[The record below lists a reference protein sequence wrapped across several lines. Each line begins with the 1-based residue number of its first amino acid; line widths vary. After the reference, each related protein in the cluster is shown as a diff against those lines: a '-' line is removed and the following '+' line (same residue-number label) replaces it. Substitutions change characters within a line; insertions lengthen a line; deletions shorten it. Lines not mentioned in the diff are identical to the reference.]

1 MMKRTIVSLLS
12 CFLFLSLSRP
22 CLAQDISAEA
32 YEKVVAD
39 NIELKKQLSDRE
51 LEIKALQD
59 SLKKAY
65 ADLAKKAKEHQK
77 AQDALDKAKQDNEQL
92 KSTLR
97 KDDYDKAMAKVQV
110 LEGNLQDL
118 KTQLDS
124 LASENQ
130 NLNNVKLEIIKQRE
144 EAYQI
149 MAQSP
154 FSLLSAVSLRTA
166 LSECQVF
173 KDDLKGTIDLL
184 SRAQLGKELYDK
196 ATRTMTELSSRALVD
211 QARTE
216 LKSRIDL
223 NVDSPEQINE
233 LTELRKQ
240 LAIYKNGVDEY
251 QAIIEVLNGD
261 ATLATF
267 RESGNNR
274 KALEQIE
281 KDLKEDGMQQSFD
294 IINQTPSLKDHF
306 ARFLQHMRENPIAVP
321 AEQTE
326 IQNL

>member
-1 MMKRTIVSLLS
+1 MMKQTIVFLFS
-12 CFLFLSLSRP
+12 CLLFLSLDRP
-22 CLAQDISAEA
+22 ILAQDVSAEA

-39 NIELKKQLSDRE
+39 NIELKKQIADRE
-51 LEIKALQD
+51 FEIKALQD
-59 SLKKAY
+59 SLKRVN

-77 AQDALDKAKQDNEQL
+77 AQDDLDKARQDNEQL
-92 KSTLR
+92 RSTLR

-173 KDDLKGTIDLL
+173 KDELKGTIDML
-184 SRAQLGKELYDK
+184 SRAQLGKEVYDK
-196 ATRTMTELSSRALVD
+196 ATRTMTELSSRALID
-211 QARTE
+211 QVRTE
-216 LKSRIDL
+216 LKSRIDQ
-223 NVDSPEQINE
+223 NVDTPEQINE

-240 LAIYKNGVDEY
+240 LAIYKNGIDEY
-251 QAIIEVLNGD
+251 QAIIEVFNGD

-267 RESGNNR
+267 RESGNSR

-294 IINQTPSLKDHF
+294 IINQSPFLNDHF
-306 ARFLQHMRENPIAVP
+306 ARFLQHMRENPISVP
-321 AEQTE
+321 AEQIE

>member
-1 MMKRTIVSLLS
+1 MKRTIVFLFS
-12 CFLFLSLSRP
+12 CLLFLSLNRP
-22 CLAQDISAEA
+22 TFAQDVSAEA

-39 NIELKKQLSDRE
+39 NIELKKQITDRE

-59 SLKKAY
+59 SLKRVNT
-65 ADLAKKAKEHQK
+65 DLAKKTKEHQK
-77 AQDALDKAKQDNEQL
+77 AQQDNEQL
-92 KSTLR
+92 KSSLR

-173 KDDLKGTIDLL
+173 KDELKGTIDML
-184 SRAQLGKELYDK
+184 SRAQLGKEVYDK
-196 ATRTMTELSSRALVD
+196 ATRTMTELSSRALID
-211 QARTE
+211 QVRTE

-223 NVDSPEQINE
+223 NVDTPEQINE

-240 LAIYKNGVDEY
+240 LAIYKNGIDEY
-251 QAIIEVLNGD
+251 QAIIEVFNGD

-267 RESGNNR
+267 RESGNSR

-306 ARFLQHMRENPIAVP
+306 ARFLQHMRENPISVP
-321 AEQTE
+321 AEQIE

>member
-1 MMKRTIVSLLS
+1 M
-12 CFLFLSLSRP
+12 
-22 CLAQDISAEA
+22 
-32 YEKVVAD
+32 
-39 NIELKKQLSDRE
+39 
-51 LEIKALQD
+51 
-59 SLKKAY
+59 
-65 ADLAKKAKEHQK
+65 AKKTKEHQK
-77 AQDALDKAKQDNEQL
+77 AQEALDKARQDNEQL
-92 KSTLR
+92 KSSLR

-173 KDDLKGTIDLL
+173 KDELKGTIDML
-184 SRAQLGKELYDK
+184 SRAQLGKEVYDK
-196 ATRTMTELSSRALVD
+196 ATRTMTELSSRALID
-211 QARTE
+211 QVRTE

-223 NVDSPEQINE
+223 NVDTPEQINE

-240 LAIYKNGVDEY
+240 LATYKNGIDEY
-251 QAIIEVLNGD
+251 QAIIEVFNGD

-267 RESGNNR
+267 RESGNSR

-306 ARFLQHMRENPIAVP
+306 ARFLQHMRENPISVP
-321 AEQTE
+321 AEQIE

>member
-1 MMKRTIVSLLS
+1 MKQTIVFLFS
-12 CFLFLSLSRP
+12 CLLFLSLDRP
-22 CLAQDISAEA
+22 ILAQDVSAEA

-39 NIELKKQLSDRE
+39 NIELKKQIADRE

-59 SLKKAY
+59 SLKRVN
-65 ADLAKKAKEHQK
+65 ADLTKKAKEHQK
-77 AQDALDKAKQDNEQL
+77 AQDDLDKARQDNEQL
-92 KSTLR
+92 RSTLR

-173 KDDLKGTIDLL
+173 KDELKGTIDML
-184 SRAQLGKELYDK
+184 SRAQFGKEVYDK
-196 ATRTMTELSSRALVD
+196 ATRTMTELSSRALID
-211 QARTE
+211 QVRTE

-223 NVDSPEQINE
+223 NVDTPEQINE

-240 LAIYKNGVDEY
+240 LAIYKNGIDEY
-251 QAIIEVLNGD
+251 QAIIEVFNGD

-267 RESGNNR
+267 RESGNSR

-306 ARFLQHMRENPIAVP
+306 AQFLQHMRENPISVP
-321 AEQTE
+321 AEQIE